1 MVLDLVESF
10 FPELQTVASLEA
22 IVIFKGLISSLKDV
36 LLNFVIVFVKEP
48 FGYSPREYSDE
59 RRPGLAGICED
70 INKFLCPW
78 TVTGSADDK
87 EGLDSIRNQRSI
99 SCKIGFKRL
108 VDLS

>member
-1 MVLDLVESF
+1 MVLYFVENF
-10 FPELQTVASLEA
+10 FPELQTVVSLEA

-36 LLNFVIVFVKEP
+36 LLNPVILFVKEP
-48 FGYSPREYSDE
+48 FGHSPREYSDE

-70 INKFLCPW
+70 VDKFLCPW

-87 EGLDSIRNQRSI
+87 EGLDSIRNQRSV
-99 SCKIGFKRL
+99 SRKIVFKGL